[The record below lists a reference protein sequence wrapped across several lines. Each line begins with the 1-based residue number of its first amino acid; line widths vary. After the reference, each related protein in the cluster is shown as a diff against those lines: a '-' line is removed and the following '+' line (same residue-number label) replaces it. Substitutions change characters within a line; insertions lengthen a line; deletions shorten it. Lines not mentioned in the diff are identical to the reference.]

1 MTDET
6 KPSSSPLVSIIVP
19 VWNAKQYL
27 DNCINSL
34 RSQTYPNLEIIL
46 VDDGSTDGSS
56 ELCDAA
62 METDWRIHVIH
73 QSDRG
78 VSAARNAGLDAAT
91 GEFVAFVDSDDS
103 LRREAV
109 AESVRCAVTHSSDMV
124 VFGYDVIEEHA
135 DGSVTKQESKTV
147 RQGDVI
153 DTRRRH
159 EKIVADQL
167 CALDN
172 DELLYQCWGKLYR
185 RSNISG
191 LRFTDDVAFG
201 EDTVFVLEL
210 LSHGVRLTFLQRCLY
225 VYRQHADSLI
235 RGFRPGKAKD
245 LEYVHGK
252 HLAFYQ
258 DMPISEENRRNL
270 YLRMTNDALWAI
282 YDAGRAAGTVD
293 KTELLCFVRHVASS
307 PYRNVYLRE
316 LRHVAVNRSTKI
328 AFAINMTSLW
338 KWYLR

>member
-235 RGFRPGKAKD
+235 RGFRPGKPRIWNTFTENTWRSIKTCQSVKRTGETCICAWRTMHYGRSMMPAGLQEQSTKRNCC
-245 LEYVHGK
+245 VSC
-252 HLAFYQ
+252 
-258 DMPISEENRRNL
+258 DMWRHRH
-270 YLRMTNDALWAI
+270 T
-282 YDAGRAAGTVD
+282 GT
-293 KTELLCFVRHVASS
+293 CICASS
-307 PYRNVYLRE
+307 GMWPLTDQPKS
-316 LRHVAVNRSTKI
+316 H
-328 AFAINMTSLW
+328 SL
-338 KWYLR
+338 